1 MDYYERK
8 FRDSGSALRTCWY
21 CFIGIVIALFLC
33 ALLSGCRSIQYEPVE
48 TVHTEHSHT
57 TDTVKETDTVFSEK
71 ETIIREA
78 DSATAARLGLQL
90 KQNERA
96 ILILRKELE
105 KQISSRSEQK
115 SDTVNRTEYIQVPYP
130 VEKKLTRWQ
139 QVCIDYGKL
148 TMGATVLLVIFIIVW
163 IVRRLG
169 KNLHT

>member
-33 ALLSGCRSIQYEPVE
+33 ALFSGCRSIQYVPVE
-48 TVHTEHSHT
+48 TVHTDTLYQKVVQRDSIHIHDSVTIREKG
-57 TDTVKETDTVFSEK
+57 DTVMIEHWRTQWRDRLQRDTIYRSRV
-71 ETIIREA
+71 
-78 DSATAARLGLQL
+78 DS
-90 KQNERA
+90 
-96 ILILRKELE
+96 
-105 KQISSRSEQK
+105 
-115 SDTVNRTEYIQVPYP
+115 VQVPYP

-163 IVRRLG
+163 IVRRLR